1 MQEFSLVFLVIA
13 IVLIFFLF
21 KKRKELHLGNPQLFL
36 YALIGLIICIRSLYA
51 FTEISSPGVD
61 FFTGVLIVIFAMLS
75 FLVGLLCIAWALM
88 IYPKVKEKLPSI
100 VNHKL
105 LNNYTTP
112 VVLIIIMSASNSIES
127 IADSKQS
134 TTLGFSAQS
143 HFKDAKRNNIYS
155 PEEYSAYLVNK
166 KAKEEKE
173 KTTKQEENKP
183 SETLYTIVVEN
194 SLSSPQNNIDITV
207 SFDKKS
213 PFDMSVLKEIEAYS
227 GKSFKRDR
235 AAMIFRDYGVR
246 LSDFD
251 QYVLPK
257 CSAKMQQLKRE
268 YSTET
273 DTWLPY
279 SFDNK
284 AVYENEKRYRDNY
297 NKQYIEKSKIA
308 LAEQNDCFYKTS
320 QSLQEHSP
328 RSKPKD

>member
-36 YALIGLIICIRSLYA
+36 YALIGLVICIHSLYA
-51 FTEISSPGVD
+51 FTEIASPGVD
-61 FFTGVLIVIFAMLS
+61 FLIGVLSVISAMLL
-75 FLVGLLCIAWALM
+75 FFVGLLCIVWALM
-88 IYPKVKEKLPSI
+88 IYPSVKAKLPSI
-100 VNHKL
+100 TSHKII
-105 LNNYTTP
+105 NNYTMP
-112 VVLIIIMSASNSIES
+112 VVLIIIVTASNSIES

-134 TTLGFSAQS
+134 KALGFSTEND
-143 HFKDAKRNNIYS
+143 FKDAKRNNIYS
-155 PEEYSAYLVNK
+155 TEEYSAYLVNK

-207 SFDKKS
+207 SFDKRN

-251 QYVLPK
+251 QYILPK
-257 CSAKMQQLKRE
+257 CSAKMQQLKIK
-268 YSTET
+268 YTTET
-273 DTWLPY
+273 STWQPY
-279 SFDNK
+279 SFNNK
-284 AVYENEKRYRDNY
+284 AVYENEKIYRDNY

-308 LAEQNDCFYKTS
+308 LAEQNDCFYQTS

>member
-13 IVLIFFLF
+13 IVLIVFLF
-21 KKRKELHLGNPQLFL
+21 KKRKELRLGKPQLFF
-36 YALIGLIICIRSLYA
+36 YTLIGLVICITSLNA
-51 FTEISSPGVD
+51 FTEITSPGVD
-61 FFTGVLIVIFAMLS
+61 FLTGILIIVSTMLS
-75 FLVGLLCIAWALM
+75 FLVGLFCIIWALM
-88 IYPKVKEKLPSI
+88 IYPSVKAKLPPI
-100 VNHKL
+100 TNHKM

-134 TTLGFSAQS
+134 KALGFSNES
-143 HFKDAKRNNIYS
+143 DFKDAKRNNIYS
-155 PEEYSAYLVNK
+155 TEEYSVYLVNK
-166 KAKEEKE
+166 KDKEEQE
-173 KTTKQEENKP
+173 KIAKQQEDNPEE
-183 SETLYTIVVEN
+183 SIYTIVVEN